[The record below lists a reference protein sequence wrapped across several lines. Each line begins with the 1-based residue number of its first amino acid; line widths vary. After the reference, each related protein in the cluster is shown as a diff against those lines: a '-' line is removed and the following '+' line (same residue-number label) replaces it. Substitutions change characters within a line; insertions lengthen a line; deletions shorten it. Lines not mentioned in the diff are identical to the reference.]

1 MPFKINPEVAKLIT
15 VKTGGKHPTKPPV
28 GDITSRREGT
38 TKAGLALFST
48 FPTHPEVSIQDF
60 YTPSKSDGH
69 PILLRWY
76 SPKDLPSSSSG
87 SSAIL
92 FIHGGGMIIGHVP
105 MFDRGLGAYVSASG
119 VPFLSV
125 EYRLAPE
132 AQYPVP
138 VEDVYAG
145 LTWLHEHAGE
155 LGVDARRIA
164 VMGESAGGGLA
175 AAVTLLARER
185 NGPAVAK
192 QILVY
197 PMLDDRTVVEDP
209 QVSKFLIWTAA
220 DNITGWGALLGPLYG
235 TNNIPETAAPGRI
248 VDAKGLPPTYI
259 EVGELD
265 LFREE
270 DVEFARRLWRAGVS
284 TELHIRPGCM
294 HAFDMLAAE
303 SEVAKRAIAERV
315 VAITSIEGVQ

>member
-1 MPFKINPEVAKLIT
+1 MPFQVDPEVQTILTKL
-15 VKTGGKHPTKPPV
+15 TGGKHGEKIPI
-28 GDITSRREGT
+28 GDIESRRVGT

-48 FPTHPEVSIQDF
+48 LPTHPEVEIKDF
-60 YTPSKSDGH
+60 YATAKDGNS
-69 PILLRWY
+69 ILLRWY
-76 SPKDLPSSSSG
+76 SKKDSPSAPG
-87 SSAIL
+87 PAVL

-105 MFDRGLGAYVSASG
+105 MFDRGLGGYVSASG

-138 VEDVYAG
+138 VEDIYDG

-155 LGVDARRIA
+155 LGVNPKRIA

-197 PMLDDRTVVEDP
+197 PMLDDRTVEEDP
-209 QVSKFLIWTAA
+209 KASPFLIWTAA
-220 DNITGWGALLGPLYG
+220 DNITGWSAMLGPLYG
-235 TNNIPETAAPGRI
+235 TEKIPETAAAARMS
-248 VDAKGLPPTYI
+248 DAKGLPPTYI

-265 LFREE
+265 LFRDE
-270 DVEFARRLWRAGVS
+270 DVEFAGKLWNAGVS
-284 TELHIRPGCM
+284 TELHVRRGCM

-303 SEVAKRAIAERV
+303 SAVAKRAMVDRIAS
-315 VAITSIEGVQ
+315 ITSIEEI

>member
-1 MPFKINPEVAKLIT
+1 
-15 VKTGGKHPTKPPV
+15 
-28 GDITSRREGT
+28 
-38 TKAGLALFST
+38 
-48 FPTHPEVSIQDF
+48 
-60 YTPSKSDGH
+60 
-69 PILLRWY
+69 
-76 SPKDLPSSSSG
+76 
-87 SSAIL
+87 
-92 FIHGGGMIIGHVP
+92 MIIGHVP

-155 LGVDARRIA
+155 LGVDTRRIA

-209 QVSKFLIWTAA
+209 QVSKFLIWTAE

-270 DVEFARRLWRAGVS
+270 DVEFAMRLWRAGVS

-315 VAITSIEGVQ
+315 VAITSIEEVQ